1 MLYNFIDVNEQQTKA
16 SLPSEAMN
24 FNGSFLEDLVP
35 GYRTL
40 SVVGR
45 ELATTEI
52 QSYQLGIRDGMRHVY
67 ARIPERELTVKFKVE
82 ANSNEAF
89 RDSFNRL
96 NVAL

>member
-45 ELATTEI
+45 ELALLRYKATSWEFVMECDMFM
-52 QSYQLGIRDGMRHVY
+52 LV
-67 ARIPERELTVKFKVE
+67 
-82 ANSNEAF
+82 F
-89 RDSFNRL
+89 RKEN
-96 NVAL
+96 